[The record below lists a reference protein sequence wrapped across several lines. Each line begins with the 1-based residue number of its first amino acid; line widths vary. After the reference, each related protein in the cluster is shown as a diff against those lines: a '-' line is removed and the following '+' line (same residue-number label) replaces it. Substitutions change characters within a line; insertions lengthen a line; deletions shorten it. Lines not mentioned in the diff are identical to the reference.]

1 MSEGIMLFFLQLVDV
16 VYRRAEKP
24 VISDGMIFAGYF
36 VRLLYSSM
44 LQLEFL
50 IYLDSVFRG
59 PLND

>member
-1 MSEGIMLFFLQLVDV
+1 MLFFLQLVDV
-16 VYRRAEKP
+16 VYTRAEKP
-24 VISDGMIFAGYF
+24 VISDRMIFAGYF

-50 IYLDSVFRG
+50 IYLDSVFTE